1 MLLSCLPDT
10 KLYKC
15 VKKSSYVLWLRN
27 WLCNASSSLFPSVG
41 AAAAAA
47 DDDDDDDD
55 DAMLEEEEDVSERA
69 SAGAGALLLF
79 AGGGGIR
86 VNGK

>member
-27 WLCNASSSLFPSVG
+27 WLCNASSSLFPSV
-41 AAAAAA
+41 AAAAA

-79 AGGGGIR
+79 GGGGGIR

>member
-27 WLCNASSSLFPSVG
+27 CDCNASSSLFPSVG
-41 AAAAAA
+41 AAAAD

-79 AGGGGIR
+79 GGGGGIR

>member
-47 DDDDDDDD
+47 AADDDDDDDDD

-69 SAGAGALLLF
+69 SAGALLLF
-79 AGGGGIR
+79 AGGAESE
-86 VNGK
+86 

>member
-27 WLCNASSSLFPSVG
+27 CDCNASSSLFPSVG

-47 DDDDDDDD
+47 DDDDDD

-79 AGGGGIR
+79 GGGGGIR